1 MKNLKDKKT
10 LHESIL
16 SGRGLDTTWSYQDS
30 FELVQNEYYT
40 KKFNKNLI
48 GIAFSECDVKEDSP
62 IFESLADKTQI
73 NANSW
78 FAINSA
84 NRGFESVNNIL
95 SLADYFAWVLN
106 NKQES
111 YLNYSYMK
119 EQLSNPEFYKDKSG
133 LFFFKD
139 PERIDKRDF
148 SFMEFQKYALTQ
160 KIPVAMN
167 YLYKDIIANK
177 ENYHDYFVKEGTKEQ
192 IETLLNHFLNKKINY
207 PTKDDEKLK
216 NIERYFYSPAFV
228 LEFAKLPELND
239 NQKEIVSFILNSS
252 KLVEKITEQSGK
264 NGLYNKGTYAQKES
278 KDIFINAFHA
288 NNTDFID
295 ILIAKNYSLNENEIT
310 YLLEK
315 NMTSQLPSLNLE
327 ISQDDTILKKLQSLI
342 FKDNIASIASFTQP
356 ASSIKLMTDEEISIL
371 KKEHNSIVH
380 DYKFNLLF
388 TEGQNPGFFDE
399 QKMKKL
405 YNGKEISLIEFLMLS
420 TPVEIRH
427 VKKQG
432 ISLNNNLEIFVW
444 DTLIKSPL
452 EKGFSIQNSA
462 TEDLSNLQRYFK
474 DFLDNNSV
482 YENVVFIEKAMSY
495 SMSRVDQIETINFL
509 LEPILIKKIDEYLD
523 KGVLDDSFIKKY
535 CTHNLFIYNNADT
548 SILDDYLKEDK
559 DEIGRRLANV
569 YFDNLPVN
577 YNVPQA
583 NELAKVIHKNP
594 SFMESVQEKRSSFGH
609 LHLPEK
615 LQKIEKALF
624 VFKAQ
629 EERDILMENSG
640 IQDMQPSHSKKRL

>member
-1 MKNLKDKKT
+1 MKNLKDKKI

-16 SGRGLDTTWSYQDS
+16 SGKGLDTTWSYQDS

-48 GIAFSECDVKEDSP
+48 GIAFSECNVKEDFP
-62 IFESLADKTQI
+62 IFESLSDKTQI
-73 NANSW
+73 NADSW
-78 FAINSA
+78 FAINNA
-84 NRGFESVNNIL
+84 NRGFESIYNIL

-119 EQLSNPEFYKDKSG
+119 EQLSNPEFYKDKTG

-148 SFMEFQKYALTQ
+148 SFMEFQKYALSQ
-160 KIPVAMN
+160 KIPFAIN

-177 ENYHDYFVKEGTKEQ
+177 ENYYDYFVKEGTKEQ
-192 IETLLNHFLNKKINY
+192 LETLLNHFQNKKINY
-207 PTKDDEKLK
+207 PNKDDEKLK
-216 NIERYFYSPAFV
+216 NIDRYFYSPAFV
-228 LEFAKLPELND
+228 LGFAKLPELND
-239 NQKEIVSFILNSS
+239 NQKEIVSFILDSG

-264 NGLYNKGTYAQKES
+264 NGLYNKGNSAQKES

-295 ILIAKNYSLNENEIT
+295 ILVSKNYSLNENEIT

-342 FKDNIASIASFTQP
+342 FKDNISSMAMFTQA
-356 ASSIKLMTDEEISIL
+356 ASSMNMMTDDEISIL
-371 KKEHNSIVH
+371 KKEHDSIVH

-388 TEGQNPGFFDE
+388 TEGQNPGVSE
-399 QKMKKL
+399 VQKMKKL
-405 YNGKEISLIEFLMLS
+405 YNEKEISLIEFLLLS
-420 TPVEIRH
+420 NPIEIRNI
-427 VKKQG
+427 KKEG
-432 ISLNNNLEIFVW
+432 ITINNNLEIFVW
-444 DTLIKSPL
+444 NRLIKSPL
-452 EKGFSIQNSA
+452 EKAFSIQNSVI
-462 TEDLSNLQRYFK
+462 EDLSDLQRYFK
-474 DFLDNNSV
+474 DFLDNNSI
-482 YENVVFIEKAMSY
+482 YNNINFIEKAMSY
-495 SMSRVDQIETINFL
+495 SMSRVDQIETLNFL

-523 KGVLDDSFIKKY
+523 KGILDDSFVRKY
-535 CTHNLFIYNNADT
+535 CVHNLFIYNNTD
-548 SILDDYLKEDK
+548 SVIVDEYLKDNK
-559 DEIGRRLANV
+559 QDIGRILANV

-583 NELAKVIHKNP
+583 DELAKIIYKNP
-594 SFMESVQEKRSSFGH
+594 SLMQSVQEKRSPFGH
-609 LHLPEK
+609 LHLSEK
-615 LQKIEKALF
+615 LQKIERALF

-629 EERDILMENSG
+629 EERDILMANSG
-640 IQDMQPSHSKKRL
+640 IQDMQPSQSKKRI